1 MLRSEGGAAAA
12 AEIDR
17 ALEPRLEEAK
27 KDTGFDGLKRFLAFF
42 GNQPQ
47 AAAARAELLQ
57 RLTQAGR
64 ILEAELLMAAAVDS
78 TRPQGPG
85 RLAGRHGRAQFRAPA
100 A

>member
-17 ALEPRLEEAK
+17 VLEPRLEAAK

-47 AAAARAELLQ
+47 AAAARAELL
-57 RLTQAGR
+57 
-64 ILEAELLMAAAVDS
+64 
-78 TRPQGPG
+78 
-85 RLAGRHGRAQFRAPA
+85 RA
-100 A
+100 

>member
-1 MLRSEGGAAAA
+1 MTARILYAATAGSRPGWACFAAKEAPRPPRRS
-12 AEIDR
+12 I
-17 ALEPRLEEAK
+17 ALLGPRLEEAK

-64 ILEAELLMAAAVDS
+64 ILEAELLMAAAVD
-78 TRPQGPG
+78 PEY
-85 RLAGRHGRAQFRAPA
+85 
-100 A
+100 